1 LSACLLACLNRDHS
15 LLVIHASFAYRGASA
30 LALRRA
36 ALFSLRLAF
45 ECYLLS
51 ATAGSSSAASTS
63 SSVGAR
69 AAVSPLEAL
78 MDISDGASTSTYQS
92 NKSSNGSS
100 RDRDRDGSAASL
112 PEAGS
117 AAEAQA
123 MAAMTT
129 VMTQPVLVQCVD
141 WAAGTWRDDA
151 DEVSR
156 SLKREI
162 VAMAINGIQ

>member
-92 NKSSNGSS
+92 NKSNNGSS
-100 RDRDRDGSAASL
+100 SRDRDGSAASL

-162 VAMAINGIQ
+162 VAMVINGIQ